1 MTMVNR
7 GVAADLE
14 VVVRVFGL
22 TTAQL
27 CEVCGNVSRS
37 TVYAWREG
45 VTPRHATLARINKL
59 RCAALNW
66 ERSGFGVPG
75 TAMTTPVV
83 QEQSLFDLL
92 RADPLN
98 VDAIQ
103 FAGGRLAMER
113 EMSNRRSFTDPF
125 R

>member
-1 MTMVNR
+1 MTMMNR
-7 GVAADLE
+7 GVTADLE
-14 VVVRVFGL
+14 VVVHVFGL

-37 TVYAWREG
+37 TVYAWRKG
-45 VTPRHATLARINKL
+45 ATPRQARQSRINEL

-66 ERSGFGVPG
+66 QRSGFGVPG
-75 TAMTTPVV
+75 KAMTAPMVH
-83 QEQSLFDLL
+83 EQSLFDLL

-113 EMSNRRSFTDPF
+113 EMTNRRSFIDPF